1 MKKLCVIFTALILLS
16 LSLVSCRNY
25 DTRDGRYDY
34 YNDPAFYDTRERST
48 VGEKIDR
55 GINRTERGIRNG
67 FDRAENGFE
76 DVTGLDTDIK

>member
-1 MKKLCVIFTALILLS
+1 MKKICMILAILALSS

-34 YNDPAFYDTRERST
+34 YNDPAFYNTRERST

-67 FDRAENGFE
+67 FDRAETGFE
-76 DVTGLDTDIK
+76 NVTGMDTDVR